1 MKRLPLIA
9 CIMLTIVPTRSWTQ
23 AENDYLFRNPALT
36 TEERVKDLLSRLTLE
51 EKVQLMK
58 HDALAIPRLGIPAYN
73 WWNEAL
79 HGVARTGES

>member
-9 CIMLTIVPTRSWTQ
+9 CIMLTIVPTRSWAQ
-23 AENDYLFRNPALT
+23 AENDYPFRNPALT

-58 HDALAIPRLGIPAYN
+58 HDAPAIPRPGIPAYN